1 MVKSKSDIPGA
12 NPKLDLEPDLD
23 ASSSRTTTMKPLK
36 AKRRGSSKSWLKD
49 FAVGA
54 MWWVLSIGLFIGIWE
69 VAAAMGWVNTLILPP
84 PHEFL
89 AEIANQQQ
97 FLAPKI
103 GVERTGANFVALTAI
118 VATLKRVLS
127 GLFLG
132 FIVSLVVG
140 CLASYFKIFGKLT
153 LPVMTLLAPI
163 APVAWIPFA
172 ILAFGIGDGA
182 AVFVVFIGVF
192 FILTLATVNSI
203 NKVDQLYINTARVLG
218 ASRSQVMRHI
228 IIPAIIPDL
237 FTILRLNLFG
247 AWMAVLA
254 AEMVGVNT
262 GLGAIVMVGRQMFNP
277 KLMFLGMAMIGVI
290 GYLLDL
296 GFAQVQKRVLWWKSN
311 SQI

>member
-1 MVKSKSDIPGA
+1 MVKSNIQPDIQPDIQPEIKVEAIGQPVTMA
-12 NPKLDLEPDLD
+12 NSNKK
-23 ASSSRTTTMKPLK
+23 SSRNWVKP
-36 AKRRGSSKSWLKD
+36 
-49 FAVGA
+49 FATGA
-54 MWWVLSIGLFIGIWE
+54 LWWILSVGLFVGIWE
-69 VAAAMGWVNTLILPP
+69 LLTALGLVNTLILPP
-84 PHEFL
+84 PHQFL
-89 AEIANQQQ
+89 AEIANQEQ
-97 FLAPKI
+97 FLSPTVGA
-103 GVERTGANFVALTAI
+103 ERTGANFVALTAI

-132 FIVSLVVG
+132 FIAALIMG

-203 NKVDQLYINTARVLG
+203 SKVDQLYINTARVLG
-218 ASRSQVMRHI
+218 ASRRQVMRHI

-296 GFAQVQKRVLWWKSN
+296 GFAQIQKRVLWWKSN
-311 SQI
+311 AQI